1 MDEVIDRRVW
11 RCDGFFA
18 GAPSQ
23 QQKIS
28 FPSAMYDAPALPCTL
43 SRGFGVCCCAQRKIG
58 SVGKRPRGT
67 DSKIRRMIIF
77 VLLASC
83 ITHALAFSP
92 PLNQAQSYSPSGA
105 RLVTG
110 RPSTKLNNNTDET
123 RRSVLSQT
131 LLSTS
136 LLIPSFANAASSP
149 VQRAVGS
156 GEKRCRE
163 EGNCLETLELDGA
176 VGWNWGGTERCDASD
191 PNCGPDGRVREEPLV
206 GKAVPDLSGLEITHV
221 IDLTLNIGSGS
232 NAYIET
238 IKMGLYGNNCPAL
251 VKEMVDI
258 CGRGG
263 FVTSKNL
270 LLGAPVRIG
279 GFGTLTYIKPD
290 ERLEFGVTSQKVAY
304 AKSIRKAKAPDE
316 FVPQPRPSGE
326 RLELARAE
334 SSTRQHDVAGLIS
347 VPKEGIGYG
356 TFLSGSDD
364 EAYSNAFQI
373 TAASAPDMD
382 KDRKVI
388 GQLLDAKSMDTLA
401 RLAGLPT
408 RKLLPTQSGGSP
420 LFKVTVDDSVVIA
433 KSDLAAKE

>member
-1 MDEVIDRRVW
+1 M
-11 RCDGFFA
+11 
-18 GAPSQ
+18 
-23 QQKIS
+23 
-28 FPSAMYDAPALPCTL
+28 
-43 SRGFGVCCCAQRKIG
+43 
-58 SVGKRPRGT
+58 
-67 DSKIRRMIIF
+67 MILCL
-77 VLLASC
+77 LLASS
-83 ITHALAFSP
+83 ITHVLAFSP
-92 PLNQAQSYSPSGA
+92 NLNQAQSYSPHLGA

-110 RPSTKLNNNTDET
+110 RLSTKLNNDTDET
-123 RRSVLSQT
+123 RRSILSQT

-136 LLIPSFANAASSP
+136 LLIPSFANAASVP

-163 EGNCLETLELDGA
+163 EGNCLETFELDGA

-206 GKAVPDLSGLEITHV
+206 GKPVPDLGSFEITHV

-238 IKMGLYGNNCPAL
+238 LKMGLYGNNCPEL
-251 VKEMVDI
+251 VKEMVDM
-258 CGRGG
+258 CGKGG
-263 FVTSKNL
+263 LVTSKNL

-279 GFGTLTYIKPD
+279 GYGALTYIKPD
-290 ERLEFGVTSQKVAY
+290 ERLEFGVASQKVAY

-326 RLELARAE
+326 RLELARSE
-334 SSTRQHDVAGLIS
+334 SSARQHDAAGLIS

-373 TAASAPDMD
+373 TAAAAPDMD
-382 KDRKVI
+382 KAGRKVI
-388 GQLLDAKSMDTLA
+388 GQLLDAKSMDALA
-401 RLAGLPT
+401 RLAGCPT
-408 RKLLPTQSGGSP
+408 RKLLPTQTGGSP
-420 LFKVTVDDSVVIA
+420 LFKMAVDESVVIA
-433 KSDLAAKE
+433 KSDLAPKE

>member
-1 MDEVIDRRVW
+1 
-11 RCDGFFA
+11 
-18 GAPSQ
+18 
-23 QQKIS
+23 
-28 FPSAMYDAPALPCTL
+28 
-43 SRGFGVCCCAQRKIG
+43 
-58 SVGKRPRGT
+58 
-67 DSKIRRMIIF
+67 MILCL
-77 VLLASC
+77 LLASS
-83 ITHALAFSP
+83 ITHVLAFSSN
-92 PLNQAQSYSPSGA
+92 LNQAQSYSPHLGA

-110 RPSTKLNNNTDET
+110 RPSTKLNNDSDET
-123 RRSVLSQT
+123 RRSILSQT

-136 LLIPSFANAASSP
+136 LLIPSFANAASVP

-163 EGNCLETLELDGA
+163 EGNCLETFELDGA

-206 GKAVPDLSGLEITHV
+206 GKPVPDLGSFEITHV

-238 IKMGLYGNNCPAL
+238 LKMGLYGNNCPGL
-251 VKEMVDI
+251 VKEMVDM
-258 CGRGG
+258 CGKGG
-263 FVTSKNL
+263 LVTSKNL

-279 GFGTLTYIKPD
+279 GYGALTYIKPD
-290 ERLEFGVTSQKVAY
+290 ERLEFGVASQKVAY

-326 RLELARAE
+326 RLELARSE
-334 SSTRQHDVAGLIS
+334 SSARQHDAAGLIS

-373 TAASAPDMD
+373 TAAAAPDMD
-382 KDRKVI
+382 KAGRKVI
-388 GQLLDAKSMDTLA
+388 GQLLDAKSMDALA
-401 RLAGLPT
+401 RLAGCPT
-408 RKLLPTQSGGSP
+408 RKLLPTQTGGSP
-420 LFKVTVDDSVVIA
+420 LFKMAVDESAVIA
-433 KSDLAAKE
+433 KSDLAPKE